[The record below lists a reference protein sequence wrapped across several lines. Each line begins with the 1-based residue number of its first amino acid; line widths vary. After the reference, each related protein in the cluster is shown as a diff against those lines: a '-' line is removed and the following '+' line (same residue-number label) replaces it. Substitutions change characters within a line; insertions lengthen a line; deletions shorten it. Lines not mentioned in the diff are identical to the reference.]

1 MDMDMDDVVITPPRI
16 IAGAI
21 YETTRNE
28 FPEQAVCLGRIVEG
42 GKVIGLFRRVGLAFE
57 RYLEDSDEMAPWT
70 LIWAPD
76 GSHEVSGEAGDRIS
90 ERTGKPVRSYNKR

>member
-1 MDMDMDDVVITPPRI
+1 MADMDDMVITPPKI

-28 FPEQAVCLGRIVEG
+28 SPEQAVCLGRIVEG
-42 GKVIGLFRRVGLAFE
+42 GNVFGLFRRVGLAFE
-57 RYLEDSDEMAPWT
+57 RYIEGSDEMVPWT

-76 GSHEVSGEAGDRIS
+76 GSHKASAETGDRIS
-90 ERTGKPVRSYNKR
+90 ERTGKPVRPYNKR